1 MSLPKLKTPTYEFEL
16 PSTGEKI
23 KYRPFLVKEQ
33 KILMVASESEEET
46 QMRDAIIDII
56 SACTFNKIE
65 AVSLP
70 MFDIEMLFLKIRG
83 KSVGEKIDVNIKCP
97 DDEKT
102 VVAVTIDLA
111 DIEVQVDK
119 DHKNVVD
126 ITENIKI
133 NMRYPTLNDM
143 FGMSGIDTSEVENI
157 MSLIKKCVHEVHDGE
172 TVHTRIDM
180 SESDLD
186 EFIESLTTDQFSSL
200 SNFFES
206 MPKVAHSIEVT
217 NPNTKKKGVVVIQGI
232 QSFFE

>member
-46 QMRDAIIDII
+46 QMRDAIID
-56 SACTFNKIE
+56 KIE